1 MDSYGLIHEDWT
13 CYGFIWIQMKL
24 RWNYMDHYGFVCD
37 CASPKMYGHHNCQH
51 LGASRM
57 LERYPIVGHAFL
69 WGYPEMAMLTID
81 EDQQLPSGKLT

>member
-37 CASPKMYGHHNCQH
+37 CASPKMYGPHNCH
-51 LGASRM
+51 IWVR
-57 LERYPIVGHAFL
+57 
-69 WGYPEMAMLTID
+69 PECLRGIRLLDTRFCGDI
-81 EDQQLPSGKLT
+81 QKWRC